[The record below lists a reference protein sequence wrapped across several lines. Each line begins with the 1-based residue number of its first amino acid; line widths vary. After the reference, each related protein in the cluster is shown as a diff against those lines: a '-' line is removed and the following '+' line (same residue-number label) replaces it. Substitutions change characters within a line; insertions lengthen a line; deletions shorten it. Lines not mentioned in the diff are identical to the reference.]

1 MHTFRSLPVLFRD
14 CEFVVYVNA
23 FDDEHAVLCLFDFPT
38 NFAGQLAVRLDFA
51 RLQRAPEGS
60 EQSTRYGRN
69 QIIDGR
75 GMGLSKVLC
84 LHSIVL
90 RNRSMHAEDHRF
102 GFAGKLC
109 IADWSPLSFKMRL
122 RNIRNFGHSSPRGQR
137 N

>member
-1 MHTFRSLPVLFRD
+1 MHPFRSLPVLFRD
-14 CEFVVYVNA
+14 CEFVLYVNA
-23 FDDEHAVLCLFDFPT
+23 FNDEHAVLRLFDFPT

-60 EQSTRYGRN
+60 KQSTRDRCN

-75 GMGLSKVLC
+75 GVGLSKVLC

-90 RNRSMHAEDHRF
+90 RNRSMHAEDYRL
-102 GFAGKLC
+102 GFPGKLC
-109 IADWSPLSFKMRL
+109 MADWSPFSFNMRL
-122 RNIRNFGHSSPRGQR
+122 RNIRNFSHSSPRGQR